1 VVVGL
6 ISQIA
11 LACDVG
17 YSTRASY
24 RDFMDRVTPAV
35 EYVKDLDDSFYR
47 MDKTFHRQPADA
59 MALELRGLSSTTS
72 TLNRHTLKLLDQLG
86 FAAGS
91 YWSEYLGATPVT
103 DMLLGVKYVV
113 SDNTLYDGLY
123 EKIYSDKKG
132 DNLYVYQNP
141 YALSLGFT
149 ANKAI
154 LDLDFDDYD
163 SPMTL
168 LNDLCAAMTGKES
181 NRPFLPLESRAPIA
195 EKLSISY
202 TSKGDHTIYKKT
214 SEDPESGSITL
225 SFTTEQ
231 DGLSYMFLPTEYPR
245 ECKIYVDG
253 REFGTVMG
261 NDSDCI
267 FPLGRLKAGEEHTV
281 KLVPL
286 EEKTYFKDCDVCFW
300 TLDTAILESCYDA
313 LKDGQ
318 FLIDS
323 DYKEDHLT
331 GSVTARE
338 EDTLLFTS
346 IPYDKGWIITVD
358 GKEVKPY
365 TSTKILYDE
374 KTGLEIGSEEQPYQ
388 DALIV
393 LSLSRGSH
401 EISFK
406 YRPDCF
412 TYGLAVTVTSLA
424 LLSLIVLADYGLWR
438 PYKRRKA
445 AKRAEL
451 LQEPPAV
458 ENDFEK
464 AQQSEE

>member
-1 VVVGL
+1 
-6 ISQIA
+6 
-11 LACDVG
+11 
-17 YSTRASY
+17 
-24 RDFMDRVTPAV
+24 
-35 EYVKDLDDSFYR
+35 
-47 MDKTFHRQPADA
+47 
-59 MALELRGLSSTTS
+59 
-72 TLNRHTLKLLDQLG
+72 
-86 FAAGS
+86 
-91 YWSEYLGATPVT
+91 
-103 DMLLGVKYVV
+103 
-113 SDNTLYDGLY
+113 
-123 EKIYSDKKG
+123 
-132 DNLYVYQNP
+132 
-141 YALSLGFT
+141 
-149 ANKAI
+149 
-154 LDLDFDDYD
+154 
-163 SPMTL
+163 
-168 LNDLCAAMTGKES
+168 
-181 NRPFLPLESRAPIA
+181 
-195 EKLSISY
+195 
-202 TSKGDHTIYKKT
+202 
-214 SEDPESGSITL
+214 
-225 SFTTEQ
+225 
-231 DGLSYMFLPTEYPR
+231 
-245 ECKIYVDG
+245 
-253 REFGTVMG
+253 MG

-338 EDTLLFTS
+338 DDTLLFTS

-358 GKEVKPY
+358 GQEVKPY

-393 LSLSRGSH
+393 LSLSKGSH

-412 TYGLAVTVTSLA
+412 TYGLAVTISSLA